1 MGKHREK
8 NNVLRYSQT
17 KQNNELFQEQ
27 VNQNRIKEEDLLG
40 ETRAITLLEKTQLL
54 KPIVEE
60 KKEEE
65 IVLPTL
71 KKDVKES
78 KRMVLAMLILLLV
91 GVSLLCG
98 FLLLRHKF
106 KDVTLEVG
114 TTDVDVNTF
123 LVSKMYKGRA
133 SVVTDL
139 STIDYYQVGEY
150 DITLKY
156 GSKEETVKLKLE
168 DTTAPVVGFQD
179 VSEYTGYEINPN
191 DFIQYVDEYS
201 SYTVEYEEIDKV
213 DNTKY
218 EDYRIRIKV
227 KDEFGNETVEER
239 VLSLGWLK
247 RNVTIEAGEKD
258 VKNSLVVN
266 RKEDANK
273 IPDSAIKGIDVTTAG
288 VYEIVVNYGGEDYFS
303 KVTVVDTTAPTLVL
317 KDVSIYENAKVSK
330 DSFISKV
337 SDNSGKV
344 TTTLNTNIKYGSYG
358 TQTVSIEAK
367 DPSGNVTTKE
377 AKLTIKEDKKGP
389 SFSGL
394 GALNIKKNASVDYK
408 KGVKATDNVDGA
420 VDFTYNDNSVKYD
433 TAGTY
438 YVTYTA
444 SDSKGNKTT
453 SKRTVTIQHDSS
465 DTNRKVNEYADTLS
479 SDIPT
484 IVNGVRKYIRY
495 SSSWGGDDPIWYGLT
510 EKRGNCFVHAK
521 VLQAV
526 LTKKGIP
533 NKLIWTY
540 DKSHYWNLVYTGG
553 VWRHVDSTPGNNYVL
568 LTDDVMATKLPVTKG
583 GGWDPSGWPAAN

>member
-1 MGKHREK
+1 MGKHKEK
-8 NNVLRYSQT
+8 NNVIKYSQT

-40 ETRAITLLEKTQLL
+40 ETRAITFLEKTQLL
-54 KPIVEE
+54 KPVIEE
-60 KKEEE
+60 KQEV
-65 IVLPTL
+65 VLPEM
-71 KKDVKES
+71 KKEVKES

-114 TTDVDVNTF
+114 TRDIDVNTF
-123 LVSKMYKGRA
+123 LVSKLYKGRA

-139 STIDYYQVGEY
+139 SSIDYDHVGEY
-150 DITLKY
+150 DVTLKY
-156 GSKEETVKLKLE
+156 GSKEETVKLVLE
-168 DTTAPVVGFQD
+168 DTTAPVVGFKD
-179 VSEYTGYEINPN
+179 VSEYTGYEINPH
-191 DFIQYVDEYS
+191 DFIDYVDEYS
-201 SYTVEYEEIDKV
+201 AYTISYKEIDEV

-218 EDYRIRIKV
+218 EDYRIQISV

-239 VLSLGWLK
+239 ILSLGWLK
-247 RNVTIEAGEKD
+247 RNVTVEAGEKNIKD
-258 VKNSLVVN
+258 SLVVN
-266 RKEDANK
+266 QKQDAGK
-273 IPDSAIKGIDVTTAG
+273 IPDSAIKSIDVTTAG

-317 KDVSIYENAKVSK
+317 KDVSIYENGKVSK
-330 DSFISKV
+330 DSFISKAN
-337 SDNSGKV
+337 DNSGKV
-344 TTTLNTNIKYGSYG
+344 TTTLLTTIKYGSYG
-358 TQTVSIEAK
+358 SQKVEIEAK

-526 LTKKGIP
+526 LNRKGIT
-533 NKLIWTY
+533 NKLIWTK
-540 DKSHYWNLVYTGG
+540 DKSHYWNLVYVGG
-553 VWRHVDSTPGNNYVL
+553 QWRHVDSTPGNNYVL
-568 LTDDVMATKLPVTKG
+568 LTDEVMATKPPVTKG